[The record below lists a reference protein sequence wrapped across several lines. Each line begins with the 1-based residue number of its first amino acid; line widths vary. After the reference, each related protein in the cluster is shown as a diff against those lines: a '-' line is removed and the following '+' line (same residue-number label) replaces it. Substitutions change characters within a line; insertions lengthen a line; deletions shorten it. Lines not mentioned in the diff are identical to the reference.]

1 MRQGFIVINKLCAA
15 VWLFCSAAV
24 SAEFSVPLAEPEQKL
39 ILQFEQNIETGQSE
53 TLALLLPLQQ
63 QVKVASR
70 LILLA
75 KRKLALT
82 DLPGGYKTAITA
94 LDLLHQYQGTF
105 IYQLSL
111 THLASTLQLYK
122 ELQQHPALFYL
133 QPDLLPLRPKS
144 TKGQSLH
151 NTLYINADTFSV
163 ADYLALDKLWL
174 RTKGRDAKIAVID
187 TGVSLNLPALQQVK
201 LRYSWDIDLNIPGAV
216 PEPRQKHG
224 NKVAGL
230 IWPRPDLLHN
240 VSKFSTGHA
249 WGIAP
254 DAELIALK
262 LQRPWTSNLLKALIQ
277 SELQQADVIN
287 ISWLLPW
294 VATPVRDYLRYLVS
308 ASNSGKGIMVVVA
321 ADPQF
326 RPNQGLAA
334 MPELLV
340 VSATDHRGTLANSS
354 WDATV
359 DIAAVSYVLTIS
371 QLPDRQ
377 YEMFAK
383 TSSSAALVSGWLAL
397 LRSLRPDLTVAELQ
411 LLLAETGTRFKQ
423 QLPQGQ
429 GFYYKVLNAPKVVS
443 ELTKN

>member
-1 MRQGFIVINKLCAA
+1 MYQGFIVINKLCAV
-15 VWLFCSAAV
+15 VWIFCSATV
-24 SAEFSVPLAEPEQKL
+24 SAGFSVPLADPEQKL
-39 ILQFEQNIETGQSE
+39 ILQFEQKIEAGQTE
-53 TLALLLPLQQ
+53 TLATLKPLQQ

-82 DLPGGYKTAITA
+82 DLPGDYKTTITA
-94 LDLLHQYQGTF
+94 LDLLHQYQGNF

-111 THLASTLQLYK
+111 TNLTSTLQLYA
-122 ELQQHPALFYL
+122 ELKLHPALFYL
-133 QPDLLPLRPKS
+133 QPDLLPLRPKP

-174 RTKGRDAKIAVID
+174 HTKGRDAKIAVID

-216 PEPRQKHG
+216 PEPQQKHG

-240 VSKFSTGHA
+240 VAKFSTGHA

-294 VATPVRDYLRYLVS
+294 VSTPVRDYLRYLVS
-308 ASNSGKGIMVVVA
+308 ASNKGKGVVVVVA

-340 VSATDHRGTLANSS
+340 VSATDHRGTLADSS
-354 WDATV
+354 WDSTV
-359 DIAAVSYVLTIS
+359 DIAAASYVLTIS
-371 QLPDRQ
+371 QLPGRQ

-411 LLLAETGTRFKQ
+411 LLLAETGTRVKQ

-429 GFYYKVLNAPKVVS
+429 SFYYKVLNAPKVVS
-443 ELTKN
+443 ELTEN